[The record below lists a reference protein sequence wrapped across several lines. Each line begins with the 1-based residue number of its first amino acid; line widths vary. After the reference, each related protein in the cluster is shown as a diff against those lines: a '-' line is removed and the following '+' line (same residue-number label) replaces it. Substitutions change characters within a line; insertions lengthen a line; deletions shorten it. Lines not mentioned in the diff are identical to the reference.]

1 MAPTLLRKMSQAFIE
16 LADTANQNK
25 DMEVKPFA
33 QACSYITDL
42 MRHLG
47 PLSKFAV
54 DDFAPR
60 VADLEAVSRSFRSLK
75 SMMQGN
81 IEQNNVRSPGS
92 HTRNL
97 LLVKRVIELVNIL
110 FQQIVATN
118 YDDKGDN
125 ALPSQGLAAYLAVF
139 SQYHGTGL
147 KATAEFFKPLIPS
160 KAQFLVILEE
170 RDEASIVAQM
180 RIIVEAATRIT
191 QYIDNLFIAKDLGI
205 DWA

>member
-47 PLSKFAV
+47 PLSKFA
-54 DDFAPR
+54 

>member
-1 MAPTLLRKMSQAFIE
+1 MAPTLLKKMSQAFRE
-16 LADTANQNK
+16 LADTVNQNK

-33 QACSYITDL
+33 KACSYITDL
-42 MRHLG
+42 MRHIG

-60 VADLEAVSRSFRSLK
+60 VCDLEAASRSFRSLR
-75 SMMQGN
+75 SMMCGN

-97 LLVKRVIELVNIL
+97 LMVKRVIELVNIL

-125 ALPSQGLAAYLAVF
+125 SLASQGLAAYLTVF

-147 KATAEFFKPLIPS
+147 KATVEFFKPHIPS
-160 KAQFLVILEE
+160 KAQLLVKLEE
-170 RDEASIVAQM
+170 IDEASCVAQM
-180 RIIVEAATRIT
+180 RIIAEAATRIT
-191 QYIDNLFIAKDLGI
+191 QHIDNLFITRDLGL
-205 DWA
+205 DWS